1 MFAPLTRV
9 GQETADS
16 RDSARSK
23 GDNCK
28 AVGAR
33 LRLRV
38 EEVAGVCKDCCLLCD
53 SLQPLGMRMP
63 CSSTAAQGLCCNKLL
78 REGPE
83 LQVLCSKARPAMC
96 RDAFAFAG
104 EGKSSEETGKHTE

>member
-1 MFAPLTRV
+1 MFAPLARV
-9 GQETADS
+9 GQESADS

-28 AVGAR
+28 AVGAH

-78 REGPE
+78 RGEARAAGS
-83 LQVLCSKARPAMC
+83 VLKSKACYVQRC
-96 RDAFAFAG
+96 FCFCW
-104 EGKSSEETGKHTE
+104 